1 MARGTVARQDPR
13 VQAKKEKG
21 PDKKGAGCCGR
32 LHPGQTVGG
41 WPLQSEGLALAER
54 VVDLLEK
61 FYKLEEAKLQIEL
74 DLLTAR
80 KMEQDAVAGKL
91 MEAMEKA
98 TIYRATDGKVGS

>member
-1 MARGTVARQDPR
+1 M
-13 VQAKKEKG
+13 
-21 PDKKGAGCCGR
+21 
-32 LHPGQTVGG
+32 
-41 WPLQSEGLALAER
+41 
-54 VVDLLEK
+54 EK